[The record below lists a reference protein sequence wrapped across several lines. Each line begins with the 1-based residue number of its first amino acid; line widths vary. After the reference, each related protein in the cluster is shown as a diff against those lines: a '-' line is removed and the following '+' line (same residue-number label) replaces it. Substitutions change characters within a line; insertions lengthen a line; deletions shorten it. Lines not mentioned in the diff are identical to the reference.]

1 MRPLMVINGILLGS
15 SLSIAV
21 SLTLV
26 FVVFLVIGDDYPRVQ
41 AEKGALVV
49 SIFIFTGMTIISAA
63 SFYTLAKKY
72 PQRHVAQA
80 LMWTGLAATAWYY
93 WPK

>member
-21 SLTLV
+21 SLALV
-26 FVVFLVIGDDYPRVQ
+26 FIVFLVIGDDYPRIEQ
-41 AEKGALVV
+41 EREPLVA

-63 SFYTLAKKY
+63 SFYTLAKNHAQRY
-72 PQRHVAQA
+72 PAQA
-80 LMWTGLAATAWYY
+80 LMWLGVGATAWYY
-93 WPK
+93 WP